1 MVRAVWERLPCPSG
15 LPATLMRMP
24 AATIAL
30 LFRFFNACATRAQ
43 PEQLK
48 KGWRSCRC
56 RKNALRVWRAC
67 DDFFWQIQLPADNSN
82 LFYHSCF
89 AYDGI
94 WGSLVEEATAFPFD
108 VTCRLWMVAE
118 PSPNKSAAPPF
129 VLIWKKKRSIIF
141 HDSQIY
147 SSLPSLVRKGFGII
161 LHSMWLAKPNIC

>member
-1 MVRAVWERLPCPSG
+1 MSFQKKETEKNWVSEQTCCLGFLMLAQRAHSPSSWKKAG
-15 LPATLMRMP
+15 T
-24 AATIAL
+24 AAAVEKMHSGFGVLVT
-30 LFRFFNACATRAQ
+30 T
-43 PEQLK
+43 
-48 KGWRSCRC
+48 
-56 RKNALRVWRAC
+56 
-67 DDFFWQIQLPADNSN
+67 FFWQIQLPADNSN
-82 LFYHSCF
+82 LFDHSCF

-118 PSPNKSAAPPF
+118 PSPNKSPAPPF